1 MPLSVNEYG
10 CQVRGM
16 LASQGRGYNLAL
28 PPPPSINPRIRNIQ
42 AQPPEHTFF
51 SEHTASSK

>member
-28 PPPPSINPRIRNIQ
+28 PPPSINPRIRNIQ

-51 SEHTASSK
+51 SEHTTSSK